1 MFFFSFQN
9 LEILNFQPMA
19 VTLFADDHLP
29 NELLENKNYDIL
41 QIFDAQAKALQ
52 FHRRNTIAV
61 IVIYWKSFF
70 TFAF

>member
-1 MFFFSFQN
+1 
-9 LEILNFQPMA
+9 MA

-61 IVIYWKSFF
+61 IVIY
-70 TFAF
+70 